1 MVVHRNEMNVESKE
15 RLRNGEG
22 TAAFTHFIEG
32 GTQKNVRMAA
42 EITLPPGASIGY
54 HQHEGETEYFVFL
67 EGTGTANDN
76 GTEVPVKKGDVMIT
90 GNGAYHGVSNSGT
103 SPLVFNAFIIT
114 H

>member
-1 MVVHRNEMNVESKE
+1 MKIESKE
-15 RLRNGEG
+15 RLRGGEG
-22 TAAFTHFIEG
+22 TAVYTHFSG
-32 GTQKNVRMAA
+32 GEAGQHVRLAA
-42 EITLPPGASIGY
+42 EIALPPGASIGY

-67 EGTGTANDN
+67 EGTGTVDDN

-103 SPLVFNAFIIT
+103 GPLVFNAFIIT